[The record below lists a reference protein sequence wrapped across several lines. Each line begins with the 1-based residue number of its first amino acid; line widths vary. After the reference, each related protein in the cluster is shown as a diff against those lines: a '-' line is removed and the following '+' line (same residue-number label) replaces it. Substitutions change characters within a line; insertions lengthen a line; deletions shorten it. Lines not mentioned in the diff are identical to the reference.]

1 MSLLLFWNNKTS
13 SQTIEEIETF
23 GASTNCQI
31 VCVWSFVEFCD
42 VLEIEIWINSNF
54 IVWLG
59 ILFKFQ
65 RMFNLNDDY
74 ERRMSWNIQ

>member
-23 GASTNCQI
+23 RASTNCQI